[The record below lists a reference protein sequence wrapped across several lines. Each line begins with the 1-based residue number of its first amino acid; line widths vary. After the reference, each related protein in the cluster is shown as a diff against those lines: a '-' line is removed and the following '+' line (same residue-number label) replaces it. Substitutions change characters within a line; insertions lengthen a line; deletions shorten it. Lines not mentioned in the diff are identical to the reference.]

1 MNEYHPERNSDVI
14 VFVDSFAEARRGGTS
29 TLDQAVRA
37 TAALAARYLREKD
50 RVGFVS
56 FGGTLNWLLPA
67 TGLAQL
73 YRIVDAVLDSRIV
86 LNYAWR
92 NLDVVPRRTLPP
104 HALVLA
110 VSPLLDERSTDA
122 LLDSARA
129 ASTSR

>member
-1 MNEYHPERNSDVI
+1 M
-14 VFVDSFAEARRGGTS
+14 
-29 TLDQAVRA
+29 RA

-73 YRIVDAVLDSRIV
+73 YRIVDAVLDSRVV

-110 VSPLLDERSTDA
+110 ISPLLDERATDA
-122 LLDSARA
+122 LLDLRARGFDLAVIEVSPIEYVA
-129 ASTSR
+129 AGPTPGRPRSRTGSGG